1 LPGKPIANGK
11 GNWNMLLN
19 RKPMAYMLNLLREGF
34 IDFRFR
40 IWSVLFSAFLGLPAA
55 SPAHPANVSPHV
67 EYLCIPLAA
76 RYPGG
81 ADIYARNVWDLQ
93 AFKGRIYVGG
103 GNWDNKGPA
112 PNAGPVPIL
121 AWDPDREEV
130 VREGEVDDEEISRFE
145 VIAGNLYIPGA
156 DAMESWKLGNLYR
169 READGRWHKLR
180 TIPRSIHALALTGYD
195 DRLFVGLKATDTV
208 PWYVDFEGYGS
219 AVAVSSDGGG
229 SWKFLPLGGYVI
241 SEFLQVAGRLYAVDL
256 TLGPGLR
263 QWISKQDRE
272 DHHAPVYALDP
283 LKMRFARRPDL
294 DAAHLFPDTAE
305 ALVRACGV
313 HRPVS
318 FSSSALYIGASGGGP
333 FGLYRADSL
342 RRGAVRTARM
352 PLPEG
357 TIPRDLL
364 VRDGAVFV
372 LLQGPAD
379 RAGVQIR
386 VLASRDLKKWIELLN
401 FPAPTFARSFEILN
415 RDFYF
420 GLGCEVKKRSE
431 WDQAELHPETGRLLR
446 VRGKYLPALST
457 ILK

>member
-1 LPGKPIANGK
+1 MDFRL
-11 GNWNMLLN
+11 
-19 RKPMAYMLNLLREGF
+19 LLRGIF
-34 IDFRFR
+34 
-40 IWSVLFSAFLGLPAA
+40 FSALLGLLAA
-55 SPAHPANVSPHV
+55 SPVHPSDVTMHV
-67 EYLCIPLAA
+67 ESLGIPLAE

-93 AFKGRIYVGG
+93 AFEGRIYVGG

-130 VREGEVDDEEISRFE
+130 VCEGEVDDEEISRFE

-156 DAMESWKLGNLYR
+156 DAMESWELGNLYR

-180 TIPRSIHALALTGYD
+180 TIPQCIHALALTGYRG
-195 DRLFVGLKATDTV
+195 RLFAGLKATDTV
-208 PWYVDFEGYGS
+208 PWCVDFKGYGS

-241 SEFLQVAGRLYAVDL
+241 SEFLQVDGGLYAVDL

-272 DHHAPVYALDP
+272 DRHAPVYALDRS
-283 LKMRFARRPDL
+283 KMRFERRPDL

-305 ALVRACGV
+305 AQGRACGV

-318 FSSSALYIGASGGGP
+318 FGSSTLYIGASDGGP

-342 RRGAVRTARM
+342 RKGEVPHSPHSTAR
-352 PLPEG
+352 
-357 TIPRDLL
+357 RDHP
-364 VRDGAVFV
+364 A
-372 LLQGPAD
+372 GPAGPRWCSVRSSAGAGPQD
-379 RAGVQIR
+379 RRPGPGAGQ
-386 VLASRDLKKWIELLN
+386 
-401 FPAPTFARSFEILN
+401 PGP
-415 RDFYF
+415 
-420 GLGCEVKKRSE
+420 
-431 WDQAELHPETGRLLR
+431 
-446 VRGKYLPALST
+446 
-457 ILK
+457 